1 VTRLGIDFGT
11 ANTVAVLAPSG
22 GTPAPLLFDGSPLLP
37 SAVCL
42 VGGGRFL
49 VGRDAQHTALAA
61 PASFEPHPKLR
72 VDAGTV
78 LLDGVEV
85 PVRDL
90 IAAVLRRVGEEA
102 TRVGGG
108 SPTETVLTC
117 PAAWGAARRAVLLD
131 AAAALPAPRL
141 VDEPVAAAYR
151 FAAAAPVGEPFLVY
165 DFGAGTFDASVVRRT
180 PDGFEVLASDGL
192 ADCGGLDVD
201 AALVAHLAGTFA
213 SRDPQR
219 WARLATPR
227 TTADRRASRQLWDG
241 VRGAKEMLSRVTATL
256 VHVPLFEVDA
266 PIGRE
271 EFETLAA
278 PVIART
284 VAACASAVSAAG
296 ARPTAVYLAGGSSRI
311 PAVATALHRELGVAP
326 TVVDQ
331 PELAVAQGSLL
342 AGATAAPSPDLPT
355 VVLGPSER
363 PRRRWPAAV
372 AGLVVVALA
381 ALAAVLLN
389 RPSDGGTSA
398 APRTSAAV
406 SPTSTMAAL
415 PSVSAA
421 PSYPAGVDSCLIG
434 SWKKTSGFRL
444 LLLQDN
450 NQAPLRGG
458 VGETITYHVD
468 GTFAIDFRP
477 GTPYKGR
484 YNGVR
489 WEERFDGTAQGRYQ
503 VTGNQ
508 IVSSSVKANGQA
520 EVLRNGSLDNS
531 RPLALTPGAEV
542 YTCAGSRLT
551 FNISYASGEYVKVK

>member
-22 GTPAPLLFDGSPLLP
+22 GTPAPLLFDGSPLLA

-78 LLDGVEV
+78 LLDGIEV

-131 AAAALPAPRL
+131 AAAELPAPRL
-141 VDEPVAAAYR
+141 VVEPVAAAYR
-151 FAAAAPVGEPFLVY
+151 FAAGVPVGEPFLVY

-180 PDGFEVLASDGL
+180 PDGFEVLASEGL

-213 SRDPQR
+213 ARDPRR

-256 VHVPLFEVDA
+256 VHVPLFDVDA
-266 PIGRE
+266 PVGRE

-296 ARPTAVYLAGGSSRI
+296 VRPAAVYLAGGSSRI
-311 PAVATALHRELGVAP
+311 PAVATALHRELGIAP

-342 AGATAAPSPDLPT
+342 ATASVALVTRAEPPTVPLPT
-355 VVLGPSER
+355 PEHR
-363 PRRRWPAAV
+363 RRRWVAAV

-381 ALAAVLLN
+381 ALAAVLIN
-389 RPSDGGTSA
+389 RSPDGNAAGGPPPTSSSPSA
-398 APRTSAAV
+398 AASV
-406 SPTSTMAAL
+406 SPSLEPTYGPGIDPCLLGTWRKTEGSRSLPIDGVQVGLSGGIGEQMSFDDNGRFTVDYTS
-415 PSVSAA
+415 
-421 PSYPAGVDSCLIG
+421 
-434 SWKKTSGFRL
+434 
-444 LLLQDN
+444 
-450 NQAPLRGG
+450 
-458 VGETITYHVD
+458 
-468 GTFAIDFRP
+468 
-477 GTPYKGR
+477 GTPYR
-484 YNGVR
+484 RTYRGVR
-489 WEERFDGTAQGRYQ
+489 WEEDINGSASGDYQ
-503 VTGNQ
+503 AVASFLTVSGPRTKGQ
-508 IVSSSVKANGQA
+508 IIQR
-520 EVLRNGSLDNS
+520 RNGAVDDR
-531 RPLALTPGAEV
+531 RPLELVPEPEH
-542 YTCAGSRLT
+542 YTCAGDR
-551 FNISYASGEYVKVK
+551 FISSGSFFRNVYARVS